1 MSSPLLDN
9 ACYVK
14 AIVLYPVLRLLFPI
28 FQTPRKKKLS
38 ACLCL
43 FAVPNSEIPLEMPR
57 HAIDF
62 PLFRAG
68 VVQPVQRHHLAIPHR
83 GDLKASH

>member
-28 FQTPRKKKLS
+28 FQTPRKKTLR
-38 ACLCL
+38 L
-43 FAVPNSEIPLEMPR
+43 
-57 HAIDF
+57 
-62 PLFRAG
+62 PLFVRRPQFRDTTRNAAA
-68 VVQPVQRHHLAIPHR
+68 RH
-83 GDLKASH
+83 